1 MGAGKA
7 GIPQGARKVT
17 QGRRGLNLQGRLPLW
32 SRPIQVRPQRRPG
45 HFAHGLGLYVP
56 GVPFLTQREGA
67 GVKGPNGHRLV
78 RDRL

>member
-1 MGAGKA
+1 M
-7 GIPQGARKVT
+7 RD
-17 QGRRGLNLQGRLPLW
+17 RGLPRLHLHD
-32 SRPIQVRPQRRPG
+32 SRPVGAHSVGDRGVGRPRSGLLHGDRG
-45 HFAHGLGLYVP
+45 VGAHGVGLYVP

>member
-1 MGAGKA
+1 VDAGKA

-45 HFAHGLGLYVP
+45 HFAHGLGSY
-56 GVPFLTQREGA
+56 QA
-67 GVKGPNGHRLV
+67 GVVGAHLM
-78 RDRL
+78 RDRVLGRA